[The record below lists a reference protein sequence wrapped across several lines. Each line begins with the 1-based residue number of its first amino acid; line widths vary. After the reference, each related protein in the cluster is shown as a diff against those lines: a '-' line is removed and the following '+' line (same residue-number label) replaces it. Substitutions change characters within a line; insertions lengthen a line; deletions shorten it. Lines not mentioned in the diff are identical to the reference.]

1 MKFAE
6 DIFKAYDIRGVSN
19 NELTAEVVHNIGRA
33 LADFLPEG
41 EVAVGRDMRPD
52 SAHLAQALIA
62 GLITQG
68 RQVKDINQC
77 TSDMI
82 YFAVGKYGLAGG
94 AMVTASH
101 NPGQYNGIK
110 LTGKGVVPIG
120 TDSGLEQ
127 IKQALRE
134 DKYNSASPGGK
145 RLAHDILDDWTTH
158 ALKLAGPIEVPLKV
172 GFDFGNGMAAIDLPA
187 LRTKTPLQIEALYTE
202 LDGTFPNHV
211 ANPLLPENM
220 VDISD
225 LVQEKKLDLGVAF
238 DGDGDRAF
246 LVDERGRT
254 VPASLLGALLAR
266 ATLEDHPGATILYN
280 VITSNIVPETVSALH
295 GHAQRTRVGHSFIKA
310 QMRATG
316 AELAVEHSGHFYF
329 KDNYFADSGLI
340 AALRAISIIG
350 RSGQKLSE
358 LIAPFARYA
367 DSGEINIEVA
377 DKVATLKRVKEYYHS
392 GQQDELDGL
401 TVRYGAWWFNLRP
414 SNTEPFLR
422 LNVESGTEA
431 LTKEKTDEL
440 LALIKA

>member
-1 MKFAE
+1 
-6 DIFKAYDIRGVSN
+6 
-19 NELTAEVVHNIGRA
+19 
-33 LADFLPEG
+33 
-41 EVAVGRDMRPD
+41 
-52 SAHLAQALIA
+52 
-62 GLITQG
+62 
-68 RQVKDINQC
+68 
-77 TSDMI
+77 
-82 YFAVGKYGLAGG
+82 
-94 AMVTASH
+94 
-101 NPGQYNGIK
+101 
-110 LTGKGVVPIG
+110 
-120 TDSGLEQ
+120 
-127 IKQALRE
+127 
-134 DKYNSASPGGK
+134 
-145 RLAHDILDDWTTH
+145 
-158 ALKLAGPIEVPLKV
+158 
-172 GFDFGNGMAAIDLPA
+172 
-187 LRTKTPLQIEALYTE
+187 
-202 LDGTFPNHV
+202 
-211 ANPLLPENM
+211 M

-266 ATLEDHPGATILYN
+266 ATLEGHPGATILYN